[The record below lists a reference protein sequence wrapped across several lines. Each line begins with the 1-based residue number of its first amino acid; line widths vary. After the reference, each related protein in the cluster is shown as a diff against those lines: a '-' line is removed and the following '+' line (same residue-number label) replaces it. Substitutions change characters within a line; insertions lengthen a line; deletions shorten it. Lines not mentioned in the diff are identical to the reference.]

1 MTRRKDDTIRYMK
14 EYQDRVNAEL
24 AKQSYARKAGGWIS
38 NLIVYGT
45 MALIVGGALYQQWN
59 EQNNPELELAKVQ
72 TKIEK
77 AKSKVTPTGEEL
89 ARMAAEKEAREAQK
103 RSKFE
108 QEISNTYDKVQDNQ
122 EDEDILDRLTQ
133 TDEL

>member
-1 MTRRKDDTIRYMK
+1 MYMK

-38 NLIVYGT
+38 NLIVYGI
-45 MALIVGGALYQQWN
+45 MALIVGGALYQEWN

-72 TKIEK
+72 AKIEK
-77 AKSKVTPTGEEL
+77 AKSRVTPTGEEL

-108 QEISNTYDKVQDNQ
+108 QEISKTYDKVQDSQ

-133 TDEL
+133 TDELWITN